1 MRTYPLY
8 IFDLDGTL
16 FRGEEPTPNAVDTL
30 VEIRRRGAQVRFLT
44 NNSGRSVAWLQEK
57 LHRLGFRASASEI
70 MTSGVGAAHYL
81 RGRGLG
87 SAFVVGEPALI
98 DALEAGG
105 VPVFKQGPVD
115 AVVVGI
121 CRNFTYDWMNEA
133 LQRLIG
139 GAKLVATNPDVTYPL
154 EGGRLEPGAGAVLAG
169 IQTCSGVEPE
179 VVGKPNPYLVK
190 LILAE
195 AQVAPEDALVVG
207 DRPETD
213 LLAGT
218 RAGCPTHLVL
228 CGVTQTAPLGC
239 SSSADVSGLL

>member
-44 NNSGRSVAWLQEK
+44 NNSGRSVEWLQEK
-57 LHRLGFRASASEI
+57 LRRLGFRASASEI
-70 MTSGVGAAHYL
+70 MTSGVGAASYL
-81 RGRGLG
+81 LGKGLN
-87 SAFVVGEPALI
+87 SAFVVGEPALVK
-98 DALEAGG
+98 ALEAGG
-105 VPVFKQGPVD
+105 VPVFKEGPVQ

-121 CRNFTYDWMNEA
+121 CRSFTYDWMNQA
-133 LQRLIG
+133 LQCLLGGARLI
-139 GAKLVATNPDVTYPL
+139 ATNPDVTYPL
-154 EGGRLEPGAGAVLAG
+154 EGGRLEPGAGAILAG

-179 VVGKPNPYLVK
+179 IVGKPNPYLVE

-195 AQVAPEDALVVG
+195 TKVAPEDALVVG

-239 SSSADVSGLL
+239 SSSADLSGLL